1 MFEILVLLCSGTFLL
16 FYLLKN
22 KRPHNFPPGPMPVPL
37 FGNVLQLNLKNPLVD
52 LNKISKR
59 YGKVYSLY
67 IGRNLTVFLHGYEAV
82 KEILISHG
90 ADYAGRPQGLLV
102 NDVTEYRGIS
112 MVTYGTHWKEHKC
125 FTLSTLR
132 DFGLGKKL
140 MESKI
145 LSEAA
150 HLIQSLE
157 KQEGL
162 AIYPHI
168 LLENAVSNVVCS
180 VILGL
185 RFDYDNKLFHKMM
198 ELLNDSTKIL
208 NGPWGMLYD
217 ALPFIRSLRLPFR
230 RAISN
235 KDNMKDFFRSFVK
248 QHRKNWVPG
257 DPQDYIDCYFE
268 EMEKRKNNNESIF
281 DENSLL
287 LNLIDLFSAGTES
300 TAITIRWTLLYL
312 MRYPD
317 VQARCHKEIDC
328 ILGSKEQIS
337 YEDRH
342 AMPYM
347 LAVIHE
353 SQRMGDVAP
362 LGVFHAALKDTQ
374 LFGYTI
380 PKGTTVIPNLSSV
393 LHDDTQWKF
402 PHEFNPS
409 NFLNEKGEFV
419 KPEAF
424 VPFSAGPRIC
434 LGEALAR
441 TELFLFLTTL
451 LRRFEVIWPENCGA
465 PDLTPLY
472 GITQEPQKY
481 KMKLKSREN

>member
-1 MFEILVLLCSGTFLL
+1 
-16 FYLLKN
+16 
-22 KRPHNFPPGPMPVPL
+22 MPVPL

-145 LSEAA
+145 LS
-150 HLIQSLE
+150 
-157 KQEGL
+157 L

-208 NGPWGMLYD
+208 NGPWGM
-217 ALPFIRSLRLPFR
+217 
-230 RAISN
+230 
-235 KDNMKDFFRSFVK
+235 
-248 QHRKNWVPG
+248 
-257 DPQDYIDCYFE
+257 
-268 EMEKRKNNNESIF
+268 RKNNNESIF